1 MVYNEKN
8 LSPSSYLTGLTQRQI
23 TYVPAYPDITDN
35 QWGIDTVSITFQVGK
50 GDYDLSDGWQQERN
64 SFGKLVSYK
73 RFVEYQGVYITLT
86 IYTTGWCVVNFN
98 AARLVH
104 ADRFK
109 LLDPDLLH
117 QEIENL
123 IIFLFPFVSSFRIW
137 RKYKNPVDRHSDW
150 FQQIRLSRLDVA
162 INLRN
167 VTKANLLDLEMAR
180 VPGQNIKI
188 IYKKTKMTT
197 TIEINTESQGKDHIY
212 DKRYQLNLKPG
223 PKVSERVHRFEAQLR
238 DARLRRSISLAQI
251 NRLSVWELLKER
263 WKEAGFRVVQ
273 VSKKLK
279 DLILFEHPTIGK
291 SIVNYIEMKAAG
303 IEPSLSDPTER
314 NYLKLIREAQEKID
328 ANQSQKHVL
337 ELESLITKT
346 KKTKKAPVNSDE
358 NSE

>member
-50 GDYDLSDGWQQERN
+50 GDFDLSDGWKQERDG
-64 SFGKLVSYK
+64 FGKLVCYK

-86 IYTTGWCVVNFN
+86 IYPAGWCVVNFN

-104 ADRFK
+104 ADRLK

-137 RKYKNPVDRHSDW
+137 RKYKNPVDRYSDW

-188 IYKKTKMTT
+188 IYKKTKTTT
-197 TIEINTESQGKDHIY
+197 TIEIHTESQGKDHIY
-212 DKRYQLNLKPG
+212 DKTYQLDKKIG
-223 PKVSERVHRFEAQLR
+223 VKISEKVHRFEAQLK

-251 NRLSVWELLKER
+251 NRLKVWELLKER
-263 WKEAGFRVVQ
+263 WEEAGFRVVQ

-279 DLILFEHPTIGK
+279 DLILFEHPRIGK
-291 SIVNYIEMKAAG
+291 SIVSYLEMKAAG

-314 NYLKLIREAQEKID
+314 NYIKLIKEAQEEID
-328 ANQSQKHVL
+328 ANQAQKHVL
-337 ELESLITKT
+337 ELEALITKT

-358 NSE
+358 NS

>member
-50 GDYDLSDGWQQERN
+50 GDYDLSDGWKQERDAY
-64 SFGKLVSYK
+64 GKLTSHI
-73 RFVEYQGVYITLT
+73 RFVEYKGVYIALT
-86 IYTTGWCVVNFN
+86 IYPTGWCVVNFN

-104 ADRFK
+104 ADRLK
-109 LLDPDLLH
+109 LLDPELLH

-137 RKYKNPVDRHSDW
+137 RKYRNPVDRYSDW

-197 TIEINTESQGKDHIY
+197 TIEIHTETQGKDHIY
-212 DKRYQLNLKPG
+212 DKTHQLKLKPR
-223 PKVSERVHRFEAQLR
+223 PKLSEKVYRFEAQLK
-238 DARLRRSISLAQI
+238 DARLRRSISLANV
-251 NRLSVWELLKER
+251 NRLKVWELLKDR
-263 WKEAGFRVVQ
+263 WEAAGFRVVQ

-279 DLILFEHPTIGK
+279 DLILIEHPRVGK
-291 SIVNYIEMKAAG
+291 SIVSYLEMKAVG
-303 IEPSLSDPTER
+303 IEPNLSDPTER

-328 ANQSQKHVL
+328 GNQTKKHAL